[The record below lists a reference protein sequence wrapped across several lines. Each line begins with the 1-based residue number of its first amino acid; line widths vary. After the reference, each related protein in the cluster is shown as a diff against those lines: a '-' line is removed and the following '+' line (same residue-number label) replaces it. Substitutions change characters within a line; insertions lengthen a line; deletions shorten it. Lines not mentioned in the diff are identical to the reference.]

1 MKKKI
6 QGTRSNF
13 FHFSTSNQVCMPV
26 FFQLDI
32 SFDPQFKQ
40 KNAEKA
46 RIYYLFSFFGLFGG
60 FSLREGPKIDGLP
73 HILGLLNQKS
83 ITLSNPFRWVILV
96 LPYFRFTVFSSF
108 RPFSPFFSV
117 SQFSFREFKPFSI
130 HLSPPSLF
138 PMLHDIGRSIIVS
151 VFLGNFCLCLCF
163 TLSTLD

>member
-40 KNAEKA
+40 KNAEKT

-83 ITLSNPFRWVILV
+83 ITLSNPFR
-96 LPYFRFTVFSSF
+96 
-108 RPFSPFFSV
+108 
-117 SQFSFREFKPFSI
+117 
-130 HLSPPSLF
+130 
-138 PMLHDIGRSIIVS
+138 
-151 VFLGNFCLCLCF
+151 
-163 TLSTLD
+163 

>member
-40 KNAEKA
+40 KNVEKA
-46 RIYYLFSFFGLFGG
+46 RIYYLFLFFGLFGG

-96 LPYFRFTVFSSF
+96 LPYLWGRCPKRLT
-108 RPFSPFFSV
+108 
-117 SQFSFREFKPFSI
+117 
-130 HLSPPSLF
+130 LCL
-138 PMLHDIGRSIIVS
+138 GRSS
-151 VFLGNFCLCLCF
+151 NEKTAQKFHKGNAFQMDHPTNRLTNIAGYKVACLRLKRF
-163 TLSTLD
+163 NLWVYENAGLW